1 MFVTQNNSA
10 TEQFNIQLPLTRA
23 ALVRQTKIDRTR
35 ATNIFPFSL
44 SFAFFLLVRMTPKI
58 TVRYATNNH
67 ILYFIFRVFGL
78 AREHRQ
84 LHLAA
89 RDEEKL

>member
-44 SFAFFLLVRMTPKI
+44 SFGFFLLVRMTPKI

-67 ILYFIFRVFGL
+67 ILCFIFRVWSRSGASATAFGS
-78 AREHRQ
+78 A
-84 LHLAA
+84 
-89 RDEEKL
+89 